1 MDNSADRPK
10 CSGACATLPRRK
22 RLHVFDIDQWIQAGP
37 SLSTWR
43 AIKFHAAAREI
54 SARRT
59 AGRDV
64 ENAKGSY
71 VPRVKK
77 PEYRIDAIV
86 ESEEDRDRIYAAA
99 DAAQQSA
106 RVFIGKA
113 ALQAASPES
122 MQIARMEHITEA
134 QERLTAE
141 LETLKRQL
149 QELNTTLTTVVTTSA
164 KSVAQHTE
172 THRQLDLAMADRD
185 DLRRQFAGLH
195 DRMVSPDDMD
205 AVRKSFQYIIR
216 IVNHLGIN
224 LDQE

>member
-1 MDNSADRPK
+1 M
-10 CSGACATLPRRK
+10 
-22 RLHVFDIDQWIQAGP
+22 
-37 SLSTWR
+37 
-43 AIKFHAAAREI
+43 
-54 SARRT
+54 
-59 AGRDV
+59 
-64 ENAKGSY
+64 
-71 VPRVKK
+71 PRVKK

-216 IVNHLGIN
+216 IVNHLGIK